1 MIITLYLNSAEDNRV
16 DKSSYLTEV
25 VSLSGTLREGT
36 SIVTPTILVELV
48 AEAGGLIQANG
59 EDVLGNGEEI
69 TDGNIGGDLV
79 PRFNYAFIP
88 QFHRYYFLADMV
100 AVNKSLYYLSL
111 TCDPLMSF
119 KEEFLDLEGM
129 IARQEFDYNPLLKDE
144 RRVFLPTKQVSSAF
158 MAKGSLVNIS
168 FDPASLT
175 SSNRSFI
182 LSTLVKKDSN
192 PLIPTFVGEDYTSPI
207 AGLPDVKCPH
217 WFDAKGTANV
227 YCVNKDN
234 IDPIAS
240 ASLYN
245 DVVNTFVIGCVALPF
260 EIPADWFAL
269 GGMPYPIV
277 IKDVIPT
284 GSDPKWS
291 APFYKYA
298 QNSPYLVIADETF
311 PAPSTFIDLDPYT
324 SVEFKLPYYGS
335 TTIPYARI
343 AGKRILVYY
352 VLDMFTGSAS
362 VHIFDYTTGVDVF
375 SADCQ
380 LGKKIEFSTS
390 NIRETNNAKTA
401 SAMNTL
407 LSVIGSVISVGAGIV
422 SSNPVA
428 IAGGVIAGTRAVAGA
443 INTEVNAIERGSAH
457 ITDIITGIQSPQDVI
472 ISYIRSIP
480 VIEDDADEFARYAHD
495 NGLPL
500 EESRQLRLLT
510 GYTEVK
516 TIHLEHLTA
525 TRTEIASIE
534 SSLTRGV
541 LL

>member
-1 MIITLYLNSAEDNRV
+1 MIITLYLNSAEENRI
-16 DKSSYLTEV
+16 DKTSYLTEV

-36 SIVTPTILVELV
+36 SVVTPTILVELV
-48 AEAGGLIQANG
+48 PEAGGLIQANG
-59 EDVLGNGEEI
+59 EDVLADGEEVI
-69 TDGNIGGDLV
+69 DGLSGGDLV
-79 PRFNYAFIP
+79 PQFNYAYIP
-88 QFHRYYFLADMV
+88 QFHRYYFLVDVV
-100 AVNKSLYYLSL
+100 AVNKTLYYVSL

-119 KEEFLDLEGM
+119 KEEFLDLEAM
-129 IARQEFDYNPLLKDE
+129 IARQEFDFNPLLKDE
-144 RRVFLPTKQVSSAF
+144 RRVFLPTKEISSAF

-168 FDPASLT
+168 FTPESLT
-175 SSNRSFI
+175 DVNRSFI

-227 YCVNKDN
+227 YCVNKAN

-240 ASLYN
+240 ASIYN

-311 PAPSTFIDLDPYT
+311 PAPASFIDLDPYT

-343 AGKRILVYY
+343 AGKRIIVYY
-352 VLDMFTGSAS
+352 VMDMFTGSAS
-362 VHIFDYTTGVDVF
+362 VHVFDYTNGVDVF
-375 SADCQ
+375 SSDCQ
-380 LGKKIEFSTS
+380 LGKKLEFSTS

-407 LSVIGSVISVGAGIV
+407 LSVIGSVVSVGAGIA
-422 SSNPVA
+422 SANPVA
-428 IAGGVIAGTRAVAGA
+428 IAGGVLAGTRAVAGA
-443 INTEVNAIERGSAH
+443 INTEITAIERGSAH
-457 ITDIITGIQSPQDVI
+457 ITDILTGVQSPQDVI
-472 ISYIRSIP
+472 VSYIRSIP
-480 VIEDDADEFARYAHD
+480 LIADDATAFAEYAHT

-500 EESRQLRLLT
+500 EEPRVLRVLN

-516 TIHLEHLTA
+516 SIHLEHLTA

-534 SSLTRGV
+534 SSLLRGV
-541 LL
+541 IL

>member
-1 MIITLYLNSAEDNRV
+1 MIITLYLNSAEDNRI

-36 SIVTPTILVELV
+36 SIVTPAILVEL
-48 AEAGGLIQANG
+48 APEAGGLIEANG
-59 EDVLGNGEEI
+59 EDVLAGAEEV
-69 TDGNIGGDLV
+69 TDGTIGGALV

-88 QFHRYYFLADMV
+88 QFHRYYFLADMI

-119 KEEFLDLEGM
+119 KEEFLDLEGL

-144 RRVFLPTKQVSSAF
+144 RRVFLPTKQVTSAF

-168 FDPASLT
+168 FAPESLT
-175 SSNRSFI
+175 DANRSFI
-182 LSTLVKKDSN
+182 LSTLVKKESN
-192 PLIPTFVGEDYTSPI
+192 SLIPTFVGEDYTSPI
-207 AGLPDVKCPH
+207 ASLPSVKCPH

-227 YCVNKDN
+227 YCVNKAN
-234 IDPIAS
+234 IEPIAS
-240 ASLYN
+240 AAVYN
-245 DVVNTFVIGCVALPF
+245 DALTSFIIGCIALPF

-269 GGMPYPIV
+269 DGMPYPIV
-277 IKDVIPT
+277 IEDRIPT
-284 GSDPKWS
+284 GSEWS

-311 PAPSTFIDLDPYT
+311 SAPSSFIDLDPYT

-343 AGKRILVYY
+343 AGKRIIVYY
-352 VLDMFTGSAS
+352 VLNMFTGSAS

-380 LGKKIEFSTS
+380 LGKKIEFSTT
-390 NIRETNNAKTA
+390 NIRETDNAKTA

-407 LSVIGSVISVGAGIV
+407 LSVIGSAVSIGAGIV

-428 IAGGVIAGTRAVAGA
+428 IAGGVIAGTRAVTGA
-443 INTEVNAIERGSAH
+443 INTEINAIERGSAH
-457 ITDIITGIQSPQDVI
+457 ITDILTGVQSPQDVI
-472 ISYIRSIP
+472 VSYIRSIP
-480 VIEDDADEFARYAHD
+480 VIADDAVDFAKYAHD

-500 EESRQLRLLT
+500 EESRKLRDLT

-516 TIHLEHLTA
+516 VIHLEHLTA

-534 SSLTRGV
+534 SSLMRGV